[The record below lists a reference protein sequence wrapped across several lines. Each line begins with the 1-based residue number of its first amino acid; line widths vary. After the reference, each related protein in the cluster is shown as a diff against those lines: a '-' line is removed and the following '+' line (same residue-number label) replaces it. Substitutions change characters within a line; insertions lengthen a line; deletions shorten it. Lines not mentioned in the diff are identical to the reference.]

1 MLNVNTEIKGSN
13 DEENDILVKDIN
25 IIGELQEPIYEDIE
39 LLNKLSSKN
48 FFRNANKDD
57 LNIFFDYF
65 NYILLNYV
73 DKYFYTINNCIINI
87 LSQKVKNPNI
97 YGTNYK
103 LIINRG
109 VSIIYYRNEIFN
121 NNEKITDLIYQL
133 AFFKDELYKIMELQK
148 RNIERVLI
156 NFSPNEYNDIYI
168 KIIKYWKNNNLMSIM
183 TYKNNSISYNRINCF
198 DQIYMYINRVY
209 FNKYDKKMK
218 KILMYS

>member
-25 IIGELQEPIYEDIE
+25 IIGELQEPIYDDIE

-168 KIIKYWKNNNLMSIM
+168 KLIKYWKNNNFMSIM